1 MTRGKAGKARN
12 PQAKPPVARRELGVE
27 WEESTQSVLLGLGD
41 WRAVHPQATLAEI
54 EAELDRRLSRVRAQ
68 MLTDLALASRAA
80 EVGRVGPAERPRC
93 GACGGKLV
101 SEGRRRRTLQ
111 TVNDQAVTLERD
123 YATCTACGGRS
134 FPPR

>member
-1 MTRGKAGKARN
+1 MPKREQGEKAPGG
-12 PQAKPPVARRELGVE
+12 RRVVGERWDGSAQELFV
-27 WEESTQSVLLGLGD
+27 GLRE
-41 WRAVHPQATLAEI
+41 WRALHPQASLAEI

-68 MLTDLALASRAA
+68 MLADLALASRAA
-80 EVGRVGPAERPRC
+80 EVGRVGPAERSRC
-93 GACGGKLV
+93 AECGGRLV

-123 YATCTACGGRS
+123 YATCTACGSRF

>member
-1 MTRGKAGKARN
+1 MPKREPGEKAPGGGR
-12 PQAKPPVARRELGVE
+12 VAGERREGSAQELFV
-27 WEESTQSVLLGLGD
+27 GLRE
-41 WRAVHPQATLAEI
+41 WRALHPQASLAEI

-68 MLTDLALASRAA
+68 MLADLALASRAA
-80 EVGRVGPAERPRC
+80 EVGRVGPAERSRC
-93 GACGGKLV
+93 AECGGRLV

-123 YATCTACGGRS
+123 YATCTACGSRF

>member
-1 MTRGKAGKARN
+1 MAKREGREPGRAGQRAVGTRWEGSAQELFVGLREW
-12 PQAKPPVARRELGVE
+12 RELHP
-27 WEESTQSVLLGLGD
+27 
-41 WRAVHPQATLAEI
+41 RASLAEI

>member
-1 MTRGKAGKARN
+1 MAKREEREPGRAGQRAVGTRWEGSAQELFVGLREW
-12 PQAKPPVARRELGVE
+12 RELHP
-27 WEESTQSVLLGLGD
+27 
-41 WRAVHPQATLAEI
+41 RASLAEI

-68 MLTDLALASRAA
+68 MLADLALASRAT
-80 EVGRVGPAERPRC
+80 EVGRVGPAERSRC
-93 GACGGKLV
+93 AECGGRLV

-123 YATCTACGGRS
+123 YATCRACGGRS

>member
-1 MTRGKAGKARN
+1 MAKREGREPGRAGQRAVGTRWEGSAQELFVGLREW
-12 PQAKPPVARRELGVE
+12 RELHP
-27 WEESTQSVLLGLGD
+27 
-41 WRAVHPQATLAEI
+41 RASLAEI

-68 MLTDLALASRAA
+68 MLADLALASRAA
-80 EVGRVGPAERPRC
+80 EVGRVDPAERPRC
-93 GACGGKLV
+93 GACRGKLV

-123 YATCTACGGRS
+123 YATCPACGSRS